1 MLFTVFWKMI
11 RSGLFSFF
19 LFQYQKRTAR
29 CDGHG
34 RKQRT
39 GSGRCCRNILFWI
52 FLVIRFRIR
61 LRCFLWQVRFFFWR
75 DRINGFLWNL
85 CLTDKIDPIDLFTSI
100 FSDDRNDRG
109 RFAVDQRYRL
119 YANFCLGTYRFCIDP
134 DLSAAVLWQRDLLLR
149 GAIFQRHRD
158 DRTVTELIMQG
169 EVKSLFPL

>member
-1 MLFTVFWKMI
+1 M
-11 RSGLFSFF
+11 
-19 LFQYQKRTAR
+19 
-29 CDGHG
+29 
-34 RKQRT
+34 
-39 GSGRCCRNILFWI
+39 FWI

-75 DRINGFLWNL
+75 NRINGFLWNL

-100 FSDDRNDRG
+100 FSDDRNDRD

-119 YANFCLGTYRFCIDP
+119 YANFCFGTYRFCIDP

-158 DRTVTELIMQG
+158 DRTVTELIMQFFQCG
-169 EVKSLFPL
+169 IVVFRTCEVYDICLYITVFRNDLCL